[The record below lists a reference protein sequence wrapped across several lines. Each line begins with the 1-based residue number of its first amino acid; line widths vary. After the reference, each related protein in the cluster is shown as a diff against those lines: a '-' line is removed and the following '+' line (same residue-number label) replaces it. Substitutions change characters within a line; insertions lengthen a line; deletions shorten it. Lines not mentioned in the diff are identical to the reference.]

1 MRLRLLD
8 YLCNIQE
15 HNGVALSAY
24 LKCSCGTTEFQF
36 VHTGMQT
43 KGILRPFIVR
53 KHQQL
58 VLKAV
63 CPHCGRNITV
73 FDSSIDGKHSQIRDI
88 NSAFVPFALDKEQNH
103 FPVVIKYNYFPENFK
118 IEGVYSN
125 CFENCY
131 IYLIDKKGKEKALI
145 EE

>member
-8 YLCNIQE
+8 HLYNIQE
-15 HNGVALSAY
+15 YNGVAISAN

-63 CPHCGRNITV
+63 CPHCGRNIIV
-73 FDSSIDGKHSQIRDI
+73 FDSSIDGEPSQIRDI
-88 NSAFVPFALDKEQNH
+88 KSEFVPFVSNKAPNH
-103 FPVVIKYNYFPENFK
+103 FAVVIKYNYFPENFK
-118 IEGVYSN
+118 TEGVYSN